1 MSNEAAKLLKGIGDP
16 ESKGWILSSIDV
28 RGPEVALR
36 NRLGKNSLISGIDR
50 YRCQNR
56 QVSILSI
63 PVRRQTALKF
73 VQFAK
78 RARAQS

>member
-56 QVSILSI
+56 QVSILSTPVSI
-63 PVRRQTALKF
+63 PRTPIPPF
-73 VQFAK
+73 DCN
-78 RARAQS
+78 